1 MTSIKQMKRNFFVGI
16 IVAAMV
22 YSAIV
27 VTVQYINSKEEKRQD
42 RIPELLILPPPFEED
57 FPLDLH
63 PPIDLRPLKYDN
75 LA

>member
-1 MTSIKQMKRNFFVGI
+1 MTSVKEMKRNFFVGI

-22 YSAIV
+22 YSAVV
-27 VTVQYINSKEEKRQD
+27 VTVQYINSKEDKRED
-42 RIPELLILPPPFEED
+42 PIPELLILPLLPND
-57 FPLDLH
+57 LPLDN

>member
-1 MTSIKQMKRNFFVGI
+1 MTSIKEMKRNFFVGI

-27 VTVQYINSKEEKRQD
+27 VTVQYINSREAKRED

-63 PPIDLRPLKYDN
+63 PPIDLRPLKHDN
-75 LA
+75 VA